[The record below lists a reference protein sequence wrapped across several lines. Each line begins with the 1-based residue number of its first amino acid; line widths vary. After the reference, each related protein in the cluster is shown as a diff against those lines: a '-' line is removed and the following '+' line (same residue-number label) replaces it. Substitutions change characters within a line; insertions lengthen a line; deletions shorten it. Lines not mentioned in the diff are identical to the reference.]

1 MATKRE
7 HANGLDR
14 LGAYASTLCAV
25 HCVITGVAF
34 GLLSVGWLAFLHN
47 PWLEGSFLG
56 IALVVGIL
64 AAWHGHRKHGSLRPA
79 GIFVL
84 GLTLI
89 VVGHFAFANHEESML
104 SALMSAGGGMCLVGF
119 HILNQRM
126 GSCHR
131 HDGHLSTKG

>member
-1 MATKRE
+1 MAPHGSHSTK
-7 HANGLDR
+7 LDR
-14 LGAYASTLCAV
+14 VGAYASTLCAV
-25 HCVITGVAF
+25 HCAITGVAF

-56 IALVVGIL
+56 IALVVGVL

-104 SALMSAGGGMCLVGF
+104 SALMSAGGGMCLVFF

-126 GSCHR
+126 GSCQHP
-131 HDGHLSTKG
+131 HGHVSTKG